1 MEMILPLQVA
11 SHLLVRNRKG
21 LTKPIDVISR
31 KTLIGW
37 IIRQLLACTLLEP
50 TENAN
55 FANKVQYPGSHSVC
69 VPAVSKNFQIDLGS
83 LDPSYRENS
92 MELTFWCLFAFPC
105 AYGAFPTVTQVR
117 GNFYLKITIKQG
129 FQVVCYSQQTEFW
142 ETYFPSMNE
151 RQNKRMFFRHL
162 SISNS
167 LDSKMWEFQVCTE
180 ALISTVTASMFPNI
194 SKPCEPIP
202 R

>member
-1 MEMILPLQVA
+1 MDFQVTARQHLFRANREKMLILPTRSSIQVHTQYV
-11 SHLLVRNRKG
+11 SL
-21 LTKPIDVISR
+21 
-31 KTLIGW
+31 
-37 IIRQLLACTLLEP
+37 
-50 TENAN
+50 
-55 FANKVQYPGSHSVC
+55 QYPRI
-69 VPAVSKNFQIDLGS
+69 FQTDLGS
-83 LDPSYRENS
+83 LYPSYRENS
-92 MELTFWCLFAFPC
+92 MEQTFWCLFACPCECGGFPYC
-105 AYGAFPTVTQVR
+105 NTVR